1 MLLVAQR
8 GRAEQGAS
16 GEGKLP
22 RARQA
27 IQYDACATCRGHY
40 LDDVPARPLQHPKGK
55 MTSETP
61 SSVAERRLAI
71 ARRLFEALVTQD
83 PNRSITLRDAGGGF
97 VARHDPRPEQ
107 GESEPFTQIG

>member
-1 MLLVAQR
+1 MVRSTSQHRTKWAL
-8 GRAEQGAS
+8 
-16 GEGKLP
+16 
-22 RARQA
+22 A
-27 IQYDACATCRGHY
+27 ISDP
-40 LDDVPARPLQHPKGK
+40 VLQHPKGK
-55 MTSETP
+55 LTSETP
-61 SSVAERRLAI
+61 SSVAERHLAI